1 MKAYRLYVPCFKKI
15 KIGIDVTFEEDETLN
30 RSRHI
35 HSDKVHEEELED
47 TRVRDIVMKERTSK
61 EHEDYDMTE
70 PQRWIDP
77 PREVNTHKRVPTWA

>member
-1 MKAYRLYVPCFKKI
+1 MKAYRLYVPWFKKI

-47 TRVRDIVMKERTSK
+47 TRVRDIVMKERTSN
-61 EHEDYDMTE
+61 EHNNHDIIE
-70 PQRWIDP
+70 RWRPVYP
-77 PREVNTHKRVPTWA
+77 P